1 MNNELDSLKSTLY
14 HVAKALDYLDPSDCT
29 SSELEIA
36 TELLNAE
43 YLIEQENILEEKE
56 WIDEDNCNFNTS
68 TYVEYRVNP
77 NKKPERLN

>member
-1 MNNELDSLKSTLY
+1 MKNEFETLY
-14 HVAKALDYLDPSDCT
+14 NIAKALDYLDPADCT

-36 TELLNAE
+36 TELLNAG

-56 WIDEDNCNFNTS
+56 WIDEDNCNFITT

-77 NKKPERLN
+77 NKKPERLS

>member
-1 MNNELDSLKSTLY
+1 MKNELETLY
-14 HVAKALDYLDPSDCT
+14 NIAKALDYLDPCDCT

-36 TELLNAE
+36 TELLNAG
-43 YLIEQENILEEKE
+43 YMIEQENILEEKE

-77 NKKPERLN
+77 NKKPERFK